1 MLRPVQLVLPAYYAA
16 SASGPFPTHVADA
29 DQETDA
35 SSVAQIADA
44 RGSDLRDR
52 CGNGGD
58 GGAAL
63 VHVRLTKAVS
73 TVVPSLLSKTSV
85 VHYRRPAQS
94 LGKRAMTSLRLALAG
109 VVVFGAAAG
118 AQTVL
123 RLPAS
128 TRALGMG
135 NVGVVGRDDDVLFY
149 NPAQLVVARGMTLS
163 GEHASET
170 PVTTGAV
177 SSAIAFGSGG
187 VGIGGLFSRIEVAP
201 TPLVPRIVP
210 VTSIV
215 GTAAAAQVIKGIR
228 LGVAGKYLGENTDS
242 EYRSRTMVDAGLA
255 RTFMQYFTGGLSV
268 QNIGIVGKDLS
279 GPLPTRATLGASGVG
294 PVGPY
299 DVVLTTAISM
309 DDRDHRVRPAAGAE
323 ASWSWL
329 NGYAVAVRTGVR
341 DPVAGEK
348 AFTLGAGLTVDR
360 LSLDYALETL
370 GGLDGSHA
378 GHRIG
383 LRIR

>member
-1 MLRPVQLVLPAYYAA
+1 
-16 SASGPFPTHVADA
+16 
-29 DQETDA
+29 
-35 SSVAQIADA
+35 
-44 RGSDLRDR
+44 
-52 CGNGGD
+52 
-58 GGAAL
+58 
-63 VHVRLTKAVS
+63 
-73 TVVPSLLSKTSV
+73 
-85 VHYRRPAQS
+85 
-94 LGKRAMTSLRLALAG
+94 
-109 VVVFGAAAG
+109 
-118 AQTVL
+118 
-123 RLPAS
+123 
-128 TRALGMG
+128 MG
-135 NVGVVGRDDDVLFY
+135 NVGVAGRDDDVLFY

-170 PVTTGAV
+170 SVTTGAV

-187 VGIGGLFSRIEVAP
+187 VGIGGLFSRFEVAP

-215 GTAAAAQVIKGIR
+215 GTAAAAQVIKGFR
-228 LGVAGKYLGENTDS
+228 VGVAGKYLGEHTES
-242 EYRSRTMVDAGLA
+242 EYHSRTMVDAGLA
-255 RTFMQYFTGGLSV
+255 RTFMQYFTGGLAV
-268 QNIGIVGKDLS
+268 QNIGVVGKDLS
-279 GPLPTRATLGASGVG
+279 SPLPTRATLGASGVG

-299 DVVLTTAISM
+299 DVVLTAAISM

-329 NGYAVAVRTGVR
+329 NGYAVALRTGVR
-341 DPVAGEK
+341 HPVAGEK

-370 GGLDGSHA
+370 GGSGGSHA